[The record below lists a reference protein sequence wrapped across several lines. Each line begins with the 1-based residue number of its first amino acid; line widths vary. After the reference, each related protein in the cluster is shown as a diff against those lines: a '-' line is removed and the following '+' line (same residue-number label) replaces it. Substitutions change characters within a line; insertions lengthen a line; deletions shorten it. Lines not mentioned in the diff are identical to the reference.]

1 MNVLKI
7 IGRMK
12 EKFHSAQDKL
22 ALTILIWLEKEPS
35 QDRVLSAAAPGD
47 RSGPYIR
54 YRERSRQKA
63 SGHTNERLSE
73 KEKLA

>member
-7 IGRMK
+7 IGKIK
-12 EKFHSAQDKL
+12 EKLHSAQDKL

-35 QDRVLSAAAPGD
+35 QDRVLSAAATVD
-47 RSGPYIR
+47 SSGPYIR
-54 YRERSRQKA
+54 YRERSRPKT
-63 SGHTNERLSE
+63 SGRTNERLSK

>member
-7 IGRMK
+7 VGKMK

-35 QDRVLSAAAPGD
+35 QDRVLSAATVD
-47 RSGPYIR
+47 SSGPYIR
-54 YRERSRQKA
+54 YRERSRPKTN
-63 SGHTNERLSE
+63 GRTNERLSK